1 MNRQL
6 LAHLALLIV
15 ALIYG
20 GNYVV
25 AKIVMEGGFLSPLPF
40 ILLRAL
46 SATVLFWLV
55 FAVVRPG
62 QVDRKD
68 LPRLM
73 LCGLTG
79 IAVNQMFFFT
89 GLNWTSSVNAS
100 LIMTMTPILVL
111 VASAFLLGERITPQK
126 LIGIG
131 FGAAG
136 AILLIGYGQEI
147 RFGGKGLWGDLMVLA
162 NACSFGLYLVLIKPL
177 MQKYNAVTVMSWVF
191 TFGLLVVIP
200 FGLPGFLKTD
210 WQVFT
215 PGAWWAVAYVV
226 FLVTFLVYFLNG
238 MALKEVSPSIV
249 SIYIYLQPLVAGFL
263 SVILGKEVIDRTEVI
278 STLLIFSG
286 VFLVSGL
293 GKPSRQLISR
303 LVLLRKVSGEEG

>member
-6 LAHLALLIV
+6 LAHLALLMV

-62 QVDRKD
+62 KVERKD
-68 LPRLM
+68 LPRLF

-111 VASAFLLGERITPQK
+111 VASAFLLGERITLQK
-126 LIGIG
+126 LVGIG
-131 FGAAG
+131 LGAAG

-147 RFGGKGLWGDLMVLA
+147 RFGGQGLWGDLMVLV
-162 NACSFGLYLVLIKPL
+162 NATSFGLYLVLVKPM
-177 MQKYNAVTVMSWVF
+177 MQKYNALTVMSWIF
-191 TFGLLVVIP
+191 TFGLMVVIP
-200 FGLPGFLKTD
+200 FGLPGFIRTD
-210 WQVFT
+210 WQAFT
-215 PGAWWAVAYVV
+215 PGAWWAVAYVIL
-226 FLVTFLVYFLNG
+226 LVTFLVYFLNG

-263 SVILGKEVIDRTEVI
+263 SVMLGKEVIDKIEIT

-293 GKPSRQLISR
+293 GKPSRQAISKW
-303 LVLLRKVSGEEG
+303 VAVRKVSEKRG